1 MSVVRFPRPKDR
13 VQPFVEVIG
22 PGEKGDPYDVIIWR
36 NRECDDGFMLQAAT
50 YADVLRILS
59 AVEKNYGS
67 KMRQIDNPH
76 GGGTNG

>member
-22 PGEKGDPYDVIIWR
+22 PGEKGDPYDIIVWK
-36 NRECDDGFMLQAAT
+36 NDECDDGYTFQVME
-50 YADVLRILS
+50 YADVLRVLS
-59 AVEKNYGS
+59 VIEETYGS

-76 GGGTNG
+76 GGGPNG

>member
-1 MSVVRFPRPKDR
+1 MSVVSFPRPKDR

-36 NRECDDGFMLQAAT
+36 NRECDDGFMLKAAT

-59 AVEKNYGS
+59 AIEKNYGS
-67 KMRQIDNPH
+67 KMRQIDSPAF
-76 GGGTNG
+76 GGRDD